1 MGNERDLLVI
11 PILNFLP
18 MLCIFGKKKKK
29 KKKYS
34 MWSGQQNK
42 VLGDTT
48 RLKGRVREG
57 VLYFIDQLTKGSIGM
72 EFGDMF
78 ERFRV

>member
-1 MGNERDLLVI
+1 
-11 PILNFLP
+11 
-18 MLCIFGKKKKK
+18 ML
-29 KKKYS
+29 
-34 MWSGQQNK
+34 SGQQNK

-48 RLKGRVREG
+48 RLTGRVREG

-72 EFGDMF
+72 ESGDMF